1 MRKEKIKLEIQ
12 EHSMIPAFWPITVAK
27 RISIFYSFV
36 IKVDYAQM
44 LLFLILGN
52 DPIYISYIPLKSYL
66 YDL

>member
-1 MRKEKIKLEIQ
+1 
-12 EHSMIPAFWPITVAK
+12 MIPAFWPITVAK

-52 DPIYISYIPLKSYL
+52 DLIYISYIPLKSYL
-66 YDL
+66 YEFTITMMISSNQRII

>member
-1 MRKEKIKLEIQ
+1 
-12 EHSMIPAFWPITVAK
+12 MIPAFWPITVAK

-36 IKVDYAQM
+36 IKLDYAQM

-52 DPIYISYIPLKSYL
+52 DLIYISYIPLKSFL